1 MKHPHLF
8 LHSVPSTSLKWSIV
22 EKLRSRSDKLLQL
35 QNTKIQNYKKTKIQK
50 IRKYKIK
57 TQKNTKRA
65 QNVVEKLRSGS
76 DKLLQLVHQLPN
88 FTHRLCIYFF
98 SHVQPKNTKK
108 TKVDAKSCGPV
119 KLLPDIFA
127 HFWNGILLHL
137 MLYNY
142 GHG

>member
-1 MKHPHLF
+1 MQLYLSIFFLKETKFIASLLSIFPGMKHPHLF

-57 TQKNTKRA
+57 TQKNTKKA

-88 FTHRLCIYFF
+88 FTHQLCISFF

-108 TKVDAKSCGPV
+108 KQR
-119 KLLPDIFA
+119 
-127 HFWNGILLHL
+127 
-137 MLYNY
+137 
-142 GHG
+142 